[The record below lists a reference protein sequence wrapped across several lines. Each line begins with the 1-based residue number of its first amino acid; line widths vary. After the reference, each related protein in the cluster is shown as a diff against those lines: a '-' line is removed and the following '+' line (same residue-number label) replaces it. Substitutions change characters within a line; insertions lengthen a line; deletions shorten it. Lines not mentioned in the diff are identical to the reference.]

1 MDAPFGG
8 NLLPHGATGG
18 QIEFSPGGSQHVS
31 IYTHG
36 AHVSYD
42 RCGSS
47 ISGVHATLHDRSNLP
62 GPSEPAI
69 ISFG

>member
-1 MDAPFGG
+1 MHC
-8 NLLPHGATGG
+8 LLRAARPRIPPNG
-18 QIEFSPGGSQHVS
+18 QAQHVS

-47 ISGVHATLHDRSNLP
+47 ILGVHATLHDRSNLP

-69 ISFG
+69 ISLG